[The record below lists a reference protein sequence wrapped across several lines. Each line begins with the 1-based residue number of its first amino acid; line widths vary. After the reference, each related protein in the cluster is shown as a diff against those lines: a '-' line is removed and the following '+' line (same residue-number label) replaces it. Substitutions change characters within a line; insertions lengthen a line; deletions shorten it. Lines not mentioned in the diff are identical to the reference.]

1 MSWKKFLTVFVA
13 ATVGCMTAVL
23 PITAANAA
31 TLSVDPVNMV
41 QPGSTN
47 TKPLWISINNPT
59 NPVSKIE
66 LIFTGGQVLNSGAS
80 ASIVTDLN
88 GANCGSSAIYMWSGN
103 AVGSGI
109 TGTCNNTTASQIIW
123 TSGGTAKNVGDRFGF
138 NLPIGSLTFASSGP
152 YTVDIKIDN
161 VLLQTLT
168 LTLATQSQSA
178 LNVTSTSGTF
188 GTPLT
193 LTTSGGS
200 GTGAIS
206 YSVTNGASTTGC
218 AVSSGVLTST
228 SAGTCLVTAT
238 KAADSSYS
246 AISSSQTTVT
256 LGKAS
261 RTLSFGSTTTYTL
274 TYGATQTVVAT
285 PDKGA
290 GDGAVTYSLSAGTA
304 CTVDSSTG
312 LIRVTASTGSCSVSA
327 SIAQG
332 SNYLAA
338 STTTQVVVNG
348 TVKAI
353 TITGG
358 SPMVDYGTSFS
369 PTALDISQALVGT
382 QVLDYSAATFTY
394 TGFNGTSYGPSTTRP
409 TDAGWYKV
417 LPSNVIIETP
427 ANVDTTA
434 NYNISYA
441 PGSLEIRRVSRTLTL
456 DATSASLSYGET
468 QTFTATPSAGDG
480 TVTYSAGSSTACAV
494 NASSGVVTITAGTGT
509 CNLSAS
515 ITQGTNHLSATA
527 LPVSLTVTK
536 RALTITSSSPTTT
549 VGHTFTP
556 SFSVTN
562 GTLVGSEEI
571 SGVTYNYVGSGGTTY
586 ANSTTVPTAVGTYS
600 VTPSSPVFAVGSAAN
615 YAVTF
620 TAGTLTINNKLS
632 RSLSFS
638 NTSYTLE
645 YGDSLIVV
653 AAVSGGPFD
662 GTVTYAAGASTACNV
677 DPASGKIEVT
687 AGSGSCVVTAEIS
700 EGVDYLGA
708 ATNIP
713 VTVSVIPRAITI
725 TAKDEVIDFGNGI
738 TPGYEI
744 TRGTLQNSDAIS
756 GMSYNYA
763 GAGSTTYANSSSVPT
778 EGGTYSVIP
787 SAAVFSSGSA
797 SNYSLTYTPGLIT
810 INQSR
815 EAAASMDMAAS
826 VGMYIAG
833 TALTFNAS
841 GLQTTAA
848 YDVVVRSTPQTLARG
863 NAVGG
868 SVSSTAIIPAG
879 LEAGWHTVTF
889 TSTAADGTKV
899 TDSIYFKLSASGIL
913 LSESKV
919 MPTELALT
927 GSNLTPIVISGNV
940 IILLGV
946 ALMAFSLHRRRKMA

>member
-1 MSWKKFLTVFVA
+1 MSFSKFLAVIFA
-13 ATVGCMTAVL
+13 AMIGTLGAIV
-23 PITAANAA
+23 PITAAHAAASVTYSTTNLVRPGSNNAA
-31 TLSVDPVNMV
+31 PLEITLAGLPSVY
-41 QPGSTN
+41 GA
-47 TKPLWISINNPT
+47 
-59 NPVSKIE
+59 KIE
-66 LIFTGGQVLNSGAS
+66 FTGATMQNTVYW
-80 ASIVTDLN
+80 T
-88 GANCGSSAIYMWSGN
+88 
-103 AVGSGI
+103 GI
-109 TGTCNNTTASQIIW
+109 TTSSSQYTNCAGTDVSMKTATATTGQCIN
-123 TSGGTAKNVGDRFGF
+123 SGGTYFMWDGSGTKD
-138 NLPIGSLTFASSGP
+138 IGGSMTFLFPAGALNFAATGT
-152 YTVDIKIDN
+152 YTVTASYNGIS
-161 VLLQTLT
+161 LGTTTLGPPLTPQNT
-168 LTLATQSQSA
+168 L
-178 LNVTSTSGTF
+178 NITSTSGTF

-200 GTGAIS
+200 GTGAIT
-206 YSVTNGASTTGC
+206 YSVANGSSTTGC
-218 AVSSGVLTST
+218 ALSSGLLTST

-238 KAADSSYS
+238 KASDSTYA
-246 AISSSQTTVT
+246 AISTSQTTVT

-274 TYGATQTVVAT
+274 AYGATQTVVAT

-290 GDGAVTYSLSAGTA
+290 GDGAVTYSVSAGTA

-332 SNYLAA
+332 TNYLSA
-338 STTTQVVVNG
+338 STTTQVIVNG
-348 TVKAI
+348 SVKAI

-358 SPMVDYGTSFS
+358 SPTVNYGSSFS

-409 TDAGWYKV
+409 TEAGWYEV

-434 NYNISYA
+434 NYNITYA
-441 PGSLEIRRVSRTLTL
+441 PGSLEIRRVSRSLTFNT
-456 DATSASLSYGET
+456 TSATLSYGDT
-468 QTFTATPSAGDG
+468 QRFTATASAGDG
-480 TVTYSAGSSTACAV
+480 TVTYSTGSSTACSVDPA
-494 NASSGVVTITAGTGT
+494 SGVVSITAGTGT
-509 CNLSAS
+509 CDLSAS

-571 SGVTYNYVGSGGTTY
+571 SGVTYNYEGSGGTTY

-600 VTPSSPVFAVGSAAN
+600 VTPSSPVFAAGSAAN

-632 RSLSFS
+632 RTLSFS
-638 NTSYTLE
+638 NTSYILE
-645 YGDSLIVV
+645 YGDSLIVL

-927 GSNLTPIVISGNV
+927 GSNMTPIVISGNV